1 MPENSPI
8 AYRRT
13 GLCQPWHIPHCG
25 FMNDISHSKEILMAT
40 ISLCMI
46 VKNEEAVLER
56 CLDSIA
62 DLMDEIIIVDTG
74 STDCTKE
81 LAAKYT
87 SKIYDFKWTSDFSA
101 ARNFSFS
108 KATMEYIYT
117 ADADEV
123 LDEVN
128 RERFR
133 RLKAALLPE
142 LEIVQMKYVTET
154 EFDTVL
160 NAQKEYRP
168 KLFKRL
174 RTFTWVD
181 PIHETVRL
189 NPVIFDSDIEI
200 LHRPQSLHSKRDFSI
215 FIKAFQH
222 DGQFSP
228 KIRTMYAK
236 ELLKTGDKKDF
247 MDAKPIFR
255 IILDSDLSDDARK
268 EASCVLARVY
278 RLEDNKNEFFKLT
291 MKDMLTTPCAEICYE
306 LGTYFASQRD
316 YAEAVLWYYNAAYE
330 TESILDIHTSGDLP
344 LLGLVECYEMLLAD
358 EKAKTP
364 SNTAL
369 IIQYEMMLDQYREAS
384 RDWKMPEE

>member
-1 MPENSPI
+1 
-8 AYRRT
+8 
-13 GLCQPWHIPHCG
+13 
-25 FMNDISHSKEILMAT
+25 
-40 ISLCMI
+40 
-46 VKNEEAVLER
+46 
-56 CLDSIA
+56 
-62 DLMDEIIIVDTG
+62 
-74 STDCTKE
+74 
-81 LAAKYT
+81 
-87 SKIYDFKWTSDFSA
+87 
-101 ARNFSFS
+101 
-108 KATMEYIYT
+108 MEYIYT
-117 ADADEV
+117 ADADEI
-123 LDEVN
+123 LDDVN
-128 RERFR
+128 RERFL
-133 RLKAALLPE
+133 RLKSALLPE

-215 FIKAFQH
+215 FIKAFEH

-255 IILDSDLSDDARK
+255 MILENELSDDARK

-306 LGTYFASQRD
+306 LGTYFAAQRD
-316 YAEAVLWYYNAAYE
+316 YEEAVLWYYNAAYE
-330 TESILDIHTSGDLP
+330 TESILDVHTSGDLP
-344 LLGLVECYEMLLAD
+344 LLGLTECYEMLLAD
-358 EKAKTP
+358 EKAKVP

-369 IIQYEMMLDQYREAS
+369 IIQYEVMLDKYREAS
-384 RDWKMPEE
+384 RNWRMPEE

>member
-1 MPENSPI
+1 MP
-8 AYRRT
+8 
-13 GLCQPWHIPHCG
+13 
-25 FMNDISHSKEILMAT
+25 T

-46 VKNEEAVLER
+46 VKNEEAVLAR

-74 STDCTKE
+74 STDHTKE
-81 LAAKYT
+81 IAAQYT
-87 SKIYDFKWTSDFSA
+87 SKIYDYKWTNDFSA

-108 KATMEYIYT
+108 KATMEYIYA

-123 LDEVN
+123 LDETN
-128 RERFR
+128 RERFL
-133 RLKAALLPE
+133 RLKSALLPE
-142 LEIVQMKYVTET
+142 IELVQMKYVTQSD
-154 EFDTVL
+154 FNTVL

-174 RTFTWVD
+174 RTFTWID

-189 NPVIFDSDIEI
+189 TPVIFDSDVEI
-200 LHRPQSLHSKRDFSI
+200 LHLPQSLHSKRDFSI
-215 FIKAFQH
+215 FIKAFEH

-236 ELLKTGDKKDF
+236 ELLKTGDTKDF
-247 MDAKPIFR
+247 ADAKHIFR
-255 IILDSDLSDDARK
+255 SIFDNDPSDDARK

-291 MKDMLTTPCAEICYE
+291 MKDMLTTPCSEICYE
-306 LGTYFASQRD
+306 LGTYFLGQRD
-316 YAEAVLWYYNAAYE
+316 YDEAVLWFYNAAYE

-358 EKAKTP
+358 EKANIP
-364 SNTAL
+364 SDTAL
-369 IIQYEMMLDQYREAS
+369 IIQYEMMLDRYREAS
-384 RDWKMPEE
+384 RNWQMPSEL

>member
-1 MPENSPI
+1 
-8 AYRRT
+8 
-13 GLCQPWHIPHCG
+13 
-25 FMNDISHSKEILMAT
+25 MAT

-46 VKNEEAVLER
+46 VKNEEAVLTR

-74 STDCTKE
+74 STDRTKE

-87 SKIYDFKWTSDFSA
+87 NKIYDFKWTSDFSA

-117 ADADEV
+117 ADADEI
-123 LDEVN
+123 LDDVN
-128 RERFR
+128 RERFL
-133 RLKAALLPE
+133 RLKSALLPE

-215 FIKAFQH
+215 FIKAFEH

-228 KIRTMYAK
+228 KIRAMYAK

-255 IILDSDLSDDARK
+255 MILENEFSDDARK

-306 LGTYFASQRD
+306 LGTYFAAQRD
-316 YAEAVLWYYNAAYE
+316 YEEAVLWYYNAAYE

-344 LLGLVECYEMLLAD
+344 LLGLTECYEMLLAD
-358 EKAKTP
+358 EKAKVP

-369 IIQYEMMLDQYREAS
+369 IIQYEVMLDKYREAS
-384 RDWKMPEE
+384 RNWRMPEE

>member
-1 MPENSPI
+1 
-8 AYRRT
+8 
-13 GLCQPWHIPHCG
+13 
-25 FMNDISHSKEILMAT
+25 MAT

-74 STDCTKE
+74 STDRTKE

-87 SKIYDFKWTSDFSA
+87 TKIYDFKWTSDFSA

-174 RTFTWVD
+174 RTFTWID

-247 MDAKPIFR
+247 MDAKPIFS
-255 IILDSDLSDDARK
+255 IILDNDLSDDARK

-358 EKAKTP
+358 EKAKAP

-369 IIQYEMMLDQYREAS
+369 IIQYEMMLDKYREAS

>member
-1 MPENSPI
+1 
-8 AYRRT
+8 
-13 GLCQPWHIPHCG
+13 
-25 FMNDISHSKEILMAT
+25 MAT

-46 VKNEEAVLER
+46 VKNEEAVLTR

-74 STDCTKE
+74 STDRTKE

-87 SKIYDFKWTSDFSA
+87 NKIYDFKWTSDFSA

-117 ADADEV
+117 ADADEI
-123 LDEVN
+123 LDDVN
-128 RERFR
+128 RERFL
-133 RLKAALLPE
+133 RLKSALLPE

-174 RTFTWVD
+174 RTFTWID

-215 FIKAFQH
+215 FIKAFEH

-255 IILDSDLSDDARK
+255 MILENELSDDARK

-306 LGTYFASQRD
+306 LGTYFAAQRD
-316 YAEAVLWYYNAAYE
+316 YEEAVLWYYNAAYE
-330 TESILDIHTSGDLP
+330 TESILDVHTSGDLP
-344 LLGLVECYEMLLAD
+344 LLGLTECYEMLLAD
-358 EKAKTP
+358 EKAKVP

-369 IIQYEMMLDQYREAS
+369 IIQYEVMLDKYREVS
-384 RDWKMPEE
+384 RNWRMPEE